1 MHTFE
6 KVCTNLPPDDAQSC
20 FCGAR
25 PASQHFVGKRAMI
38 HILVWEIV
46 GREGMVD
53 AEENRY
59 SEIFD
64 RKTAAPTFFCG
75 ARSASLP
82 LT

>member
-1 MHTFE
+1 MF
-6 KVCTNLPPDDAQSC
+6 LR
-20 FCGAR
+20 R
-25 PASQHFVGKRAMI
+25 PASIAGKRALI

-82 LT
+82 FDLKKQRGS

>member
-1 MHTFE
+1 
-6 KVCTNLPPDDAQSC
+6 
-20 FCGAR
+20 
-25 PASQHFVGKRAMI
+25 MI

-46 GREGMVD
+46 VREGMVD

-82 LT
+82 FDLK